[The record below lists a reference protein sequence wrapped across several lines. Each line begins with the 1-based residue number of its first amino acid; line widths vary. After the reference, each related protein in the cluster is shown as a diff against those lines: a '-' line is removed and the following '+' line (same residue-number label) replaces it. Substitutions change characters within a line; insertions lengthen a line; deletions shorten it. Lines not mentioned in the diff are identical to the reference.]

1 MQPKWTHMKT
11 SRLQIS
17 LVALFAMVALALTGC
32 GGGDPE
38 PETPATTQ
46 PVNCALNPNA
56 CK

>member
-1 MQPKWTHMKT
+1 MKT

-17 LVALFAMVALALTGC
+17 LVALFAMMALALTGC